1 MKKAIKDHLKDV
13 LAILGLLVIAGG
25 VSAVIL
31 GNQRFRFPIIQE
43 KPLRYYAEIDN
54 AQAVTPGQGQSV
66 QIAGVKIGLI
76 QSVRLRDGRAV
87 IGLDIEREYDDVIR
101 RDASGLLRPRTG
113 LKDMFLELDPGSP
126 DQPLAEEG
134 FTIPSSRTAPD
145 VNVDQFLETLD
156 ADTRDHLVLLLG
168 GASRGLEGR
177 GMDLAELFRRFGP
190 TVRDLR
196 RVNEAVAVEREG
208 LKDAIHGLAEVTNEL
223 AGKDDEL
230 ARLVDSSAA
239 VFEAFASE
247 DANVSATVRKLPT
260 ALRTTTRTL
269 ADVRRFAAELGPTAT
284 TLTPVFQELDE
295 TNEVMTPIVRELA
308 PLLEDDIR
316 PFVRESRPLV
326 GDLRV
331 AARGVSRSLPDLT
344 TSVSKLNVLFN
355 LLGFNPNGRE
365 PADQASRQEGY
376 LFWLAWLTHNTAN
389 LINIDDGNGPL
400 RPVFLTGTC
409 QTITNLIQ
417 EEPAAEFAFGL
428 SQFLADQCNNPV
440 TPSILPGVVRK
451 QIERDNRA
459 TDRALEGTR

>member
-1 MKKAIKDHLKDV
+1 
-13 LAILGLLVIAGG
+13 
-25 VSAVIL
+25 
-31 GNQRFRFPIIQE
+31 
-43 KPLRYYAEIDN
+43 
-54 AQAVTPGQGQSV
+54 
-66 QIAGVKIGLI
+66 
-76 QSVRLRDGRAV
+76 
-87 IGLDIEREYDDVIR
+87 
-101 RDASGLLRPRTG
+101 
-113 LKDMFLELDPGSP
+113 
-126 DQPLAEEG
+126 
-134 FTIPSSRTAPD
+134 
-145 VNVDQFLETLD
+145 
-156 ADTRDHLVLLLG
+156 
-168 GASRGLEGR
+168 
-177 GMDLAELFRRFGP
+177 
-190 TVRDLR
+190 
-196 RVNEAVAVEREG
+196 
-208 LKDAIHGLAEVTNEL
+208 
-223 AGKDDEL
+223 
-230 ARLVDSSAA
+230 
-239 VFEAFASE
+239 
-247 DANVSATVRKLPT
+247 
-260 ALRTTTRTL
+260 
-269 ADVRRFAAELGPTAT
+269 
-284 TLTPVFQELDE
+284 
-295 TNEVMTPIVRELA
+295 MTPIVRELA